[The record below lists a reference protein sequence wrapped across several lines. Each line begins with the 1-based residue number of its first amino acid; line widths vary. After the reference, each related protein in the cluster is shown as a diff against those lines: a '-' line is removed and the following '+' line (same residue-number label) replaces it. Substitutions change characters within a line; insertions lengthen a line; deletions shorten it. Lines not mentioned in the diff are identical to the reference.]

1 MDHVD
6 VDDRIRVL
14 DRPFVRRG
22 RVEPQRR
29 QQVRQSDLGPPGFDA
44 GKRLGR
50 GVRWLPLQAGQ
61 GGGVVDGVLARTG
74 GNFQHQAVAGQAGFQ
89 HRKDRVAVAGGGGRG
104 HGAGWHVVRH
114 DVSP

>member
-6 VDDRIRVL
+6 VDDRIRPRH
-14 DRPFVRRG
+14 RPFVGRG
-22 RVEPQRR
+22 RVERQRR

-50 GVRWLPLQAGQ
+50 GIGGLPLQAGQ
-61 GGGVVDGVLARTG
+61 GGGVVDGMLAGAG
-74 GNFQHQAVAGQAGFQ
+74 GDLQHEAAIGQTGFQ
-89 HRKDRVAVAGGGGRG
+89 HRKDRVAVAGGGWRG